1 MVVGR
6 TEKPLARAGAHLSA
20 GRLAEAEGVYRAV
33 LNIDPEEFRAH
44 LGLADCAMGDGRV
57 DDAVELL
64 SEGSQRYAEAGSM
77 RPAFA
82 LMTKALAIAPSRLD
96 LHIDVAELEAA
107 DGRAEMAALRLE
119 NLART
124 YLAAGQEEEAE
135 LVLEA
140 ATAFLSPLA
149 EPEPAQPT
157 SPPFVDPHTG
167 HATPPPTPRVAAT
180 PPPPPPASRV
190 AFAPKPLQPTPT
202 PIHDMVR
209 PSPLLA
215 KAPQPAPSKHASS
228 ISPPPA
234 PAPARRAPIAARKPK
249 RSSRGVSKTVAP
261 KWRPSTVTTEPPPRR
276 KKAKPVAVTSLEP
289 APTLRRTVAPAP
301 RPPKQAKRV
310 AAPAKRRSSIAPAPS
325 PKRGGKKLDKLPP
338 LRQAASS
345 VANRIRAARSAVR
358 DGPAEE
364 DRTTMWHRPTPTPA

>member
-33 LNIDPEEFRAH
+33 LNIDPQEFRAH
-44 LGLADCAMGDGRV
+44 LGLADCAMGEGRV
-57 DDAVELL
+57 NDAVELL

-107 DGRAEMAALRLE
+107 DGRSEMAALRLE

-140 ATAFLSPLA
+140 ATAFLNPPA
-149 EPEPAQPT
+149 PPAPAQPA
-157 SPPFVDPHTG
+157 SRPFVDPHTG
-167 HATPPPTPRVAAT
+167 HTTPPPTPRVAVT

-190 AFAPKPLQPTPT
+190 ALAPKPLQPTPT
-202 PIHDMVR
+202 PIHDIVR

-215 KAPQPAPSKHASS
+215 KT
-228 ISPPPA
+228 PPPA
-234 PAPARRAPIAARKPK
+234 PSPAPRAPIASRKAK
-249 RSSRGVSKTVAP
+249 RSSRGVAKTVAP

-276 KKAKPVAVTSLEP
+276 KKAKRAPAPSLEP
-289 APTLRRTVAPAP
+289 APTLRRAVAPAP
-301 RPPKQAKRV
+301 RPPKPTKP
-310 AAPAKRRSSIAPAPS
+310 AAASPRKRSSIAPAPS

-338 LRQAASS
+338 LRMAAD
-345 VANRIRAARSAVR
+345 RMRAAMSSARS
-358 DGPAEE
+358 GPSEE

>member
-1 MVVGR
+1 
-6 TEKPLARAGAHLSA
+6 LARAGAHLSA

-33 LNIDPEEFRAH
+33 LNIDSGEFRAH
-44 LGLADCAMGDGRV
+44 LGLADCAMGSGRM

-64 SEGSQRYAEAGSM
+64 ADGSQQYAEVGEM

-82 LMTKALAIAPSRLD
+82 LMTKALAIAPSRLE

-140 ATAFLSPLA
+140 AAAFRAPPAAAERSPV
-149 EPEPAQPT
+149 QP
-157 SPPFVDPHTG
+157 SSRPFVNPHTG
-167 HATPPPTPRVAAT
+167 HATPPPVPRVAAT

-190 AFAPKPLQPTPT
+190 TAVPKPLQPTPT

-215 KAPQPAPSKHASS
+215 KGAA
-228 ISPPPA
+228 PPPA
-234 PAPARRAPIAARKPK
+234 RPVVARNAK
-249 RSSRGVSKTVAP
+249 RSSRGVAKTVAP
-261 KWRPSTVTTEPPPRR
+261 KWRPSTVTVDPPPRR
-276 KKAKPVAVTSLEP
+276 KKARHATTPAEPTS
-289 APTLRRTVAPAP
+289 TLKRAIAPAP
-301 RPPKQAKRV
+301 RPR
-310 AAPAKRRSSIAPAPS
+310 APAKPIATVSKKRPSIAPAPS
-325 PKRGGKKLDKLPP
+325 PSRGGKKLDKLPP
-338 LRQAASS
+338 LRI
-345 VANRIRAARSAVR
+345 VADRLRAATASAR
-358 DGPAEE
+358 RGPSEE

>member
-1 MVVGR
+1 M
-6 TEKPLARAGAHLSA
+6 ARAGAHLSA

-44 LGLADCAMGDGRV
+44 LGLADCATGDGRV
-57 DDAVELL
+57 DDAIELL
-64 SEGSQRYAEAGSM
+64 SEGSQTYAEAGSM

-82 LMTKALAIAPSRLD
+82 LITKALAIAPSRLD

-140 ATAFLSPLA
+140 AAAFLA
-149 EPEPAQPT
+149 EPEPAPQQQPAARA
-157 SPPFVDPHTG
+157 FVNPHTG
-167 HATPPPTPRVAAT
+167 HATPPPAPRVAAS
-180 PPPPPPASRV
+180 PPPPPPTTRATV
-190 AFAPKPLQPTPT
+190 MPKPLQPT

-215 KAPQPAPSKHASS
+215 KAPPA
-228 ISPPPA
+228 PPA
-234 PAPARRAPIAARKPK
+234 PPKQTTLVAARKAK
-249 RSSRGVSKTVAP
+249 RSSRGVAKTVAP
-261 KWRPSTVTTEPPPRR
+261 KWCPSTVTSEPPPRA
-276 KKAKPVAVTSLEP
+276 KKAVRTPQPSADPTS
-289 APTLRRTVAPAP
+289 TLRRTVAPAP
-301 RPPKQAKRV
+301 RPRKQPKAAASAAK
-310 AAPAKRRSSIAPAPS
+310 KRPSIAPAPS

-338 LRQAASS
+338 LRLA
-345 VANRIRAARSAVR
+345 ANRLRGAAARVR
-358 DGPAEE
+358 RGPSEE
-364 DRTTMWHRPTPTPA
+364 DRTTMWQRPTPTPA

>member
-1 MVVGR
+1 M
-6 TEKPLARAGAHLSA
+6 ARAGAHLSA

-44 LGLADCAMGDGRV
+44 LGLADCAMGSGRV

-64 SEGSQRYAEAGSM
+64 AEGSQQYASAGSM

-140 ATAFLSPLA
+140 ATAFLAPPAAA
-149 EPEPAQPT
+149 EPAPAEP
-157 SPPFVDPHTG
+157 SSRPFVNPHTG
-167 HATPPPTPRVAAT
+167 HATPPPAPRVAAT
-180 PPPPPPASRV
+180 PPPPPPTSRV
-190 AFAPKPLQPTPT
+190 TAVPKPLQPTPT
-202 PIHDMVR
+202 PTHDMVR

-215 KAPQPAPSKHASS
+215 KATT
-228 ISPPPA
+228 PPPA
-234 PAPARRAPIAARKPK
+234 ATPAPPVAARKAK
-249 RSSRGVSKTVAP
+249 RSSRGVAKTVAP
-261 KWRPSTVTTEPPPRR
+261 KWRPSTITTDPPPRR
-276 KKAKPVAVTSLEP
+276 KKTRRAPAPSLEP
-289 APTLRRTVAPAP
+289 APTLRRAVAPAP
-301 RPPKQAKRV
+301 RPRKQAKPIATV
-310 AAPAKRRSSIAPAPS
+310 PKKRPSIAPAPS

-338 LRQAASS
+338 LRM
-345 VANRIRAARSAVR
+345 VADRLRAATSAAR
-358 DGPAEE
+358 NSPSEE

>member
-1 MVVGR
+1 M
-6 TEKPLARAGAHLSA
+6 ARAGAHLSA

-44 LGLADCAMGDGRV
+44 LGLADCAMGAGRV
-57 DDAVELL
+57 DDAVEWLA
-64 SEGSQRYAEAGSM
+64 EGSQTYAAAGSM

-82 LMTKALAIAPSRLD
+82 LMTKALAIAPARLD

-140 ATAFLSPLA
+140 ASAFLAPA
-149 EPEPAQPT
+149 EP
-157 SPPFVDPHTG
+157 SPPQPSSRPFVNPHTG

-180 PPPPPPASRV
+180 PPPPPPTSRV
-190 AFAPKPLQPTPT
+190 TAVPKPIQPTPT
-202 PIHDMVR
+202 PIHNMVR

-215 KAPQPAPSKHASS
+215 KAPTPP
-228 ISPPPA
+228 PPPA
-234 PAPARRAPIAARKPK
+234 PGGHTAPITARKAK
-249 RSSRGVSKTVAP
+249 RSSRGVAKTVAP
-261 KWRPSTVTTEPPPRR
+261 RWCPSTVTTEPPPRR
-276 KKAKPVAVTSLEP
+276 KKTKRRATPAAEP
-289 APTLRRTVAPAP
+289 MPTLRRTVAPAP
-301 RPPKQAKRV
+301 RPRTHAKPIATV
-310 AAPAKRRSSIAPAPS
+310 AKKRPSIAPAPS

-338 LRQAASS
+338 LRGIADRLRAASS
-345 VANRIRAARSAVR
+345 SLRNAPS
-358 DGPAEE
+358 EE
-364 DRTTMWHRPTPTPA
+364 DRTTMWHRPTPA

>member
-44 LGLADCAMGDGRV
+44 LGLADCATGCGRV

-64 SEGSQRYAEAGSM
+64 SAGSQRYAEAGSM

-82 LMTKALAIAPSRLD
+82 LITKALAIAPARLD

-124 YLAAGQEEEAE
+124 YLSAGQHEEAE

-140 ATAFLSPLA
+140 AAAFSAPPPA
-149 EPEPAQPT
+149 PEPAVPPPV
-157 SPPFVDPHTG
+157 SRPFVNPHTG
-167 HATPPPTPRVAAT
+167 HATPPPAPRAAAT
-180 PPPPPPASRV
+180 PPPPPPSSRASAV
-190 AFAPKPLQPTPT
+190 PKPLHPTPT

-215 KAPQPAPSKHASS
+215 EAA
-228 ISPPPA
+228 IPPA
-234 PAPARRAPIAARKPK
+234 APPK
-249 RSSRGVSKTVAP
+249 RAAPVAERKAKRSTRGMATAVAP
-261 KWRPSTVTTEPPPRR
+261 KWRPSTVTTDPPPRR
-276 KKAKPVAVTSLEP
+276 KKPRRVAVPVAKPSSKVK
-289 APTLRRTVAPAP
+289 RTIAPAP
-301 RPPKQAKRV
+301 RPRKTATPIATVPKKR
-310 AAPAKRRSSIAPAPS
+310 PSIAPAPS
-325 PKRGGKKLDKLPP
+325 PKRGGKTLDKLPP
-338 LRQAASS
+338 LRV
-345 VANRIRAARSAVR
+345 VADRLRSATSSTR
-358 DGPAEE
+358 NGPSDE
-364 DRTTMWHRPTPTPA
+364 DRTAMWHSPVPTPV